1 MIYDGIISPDFY
13 GWVFPH
19 GKSASV
25 GMGTGHHGFD
35 LKTATSELRSR
46 AGLDKC
52 KTIRKEGAPIPLR
65 PLKRWDNGKDVLV
78 AGDAAGVVAPSSGE
92 GIYYAMIGGQEA
104 AYAVNECIKYKNPKL
119 LKLARKRFMSEHKTV
134 FRVLEAMQNAYYK
147 SDDRRERFV
156 SLCKDEDVQR
166 LTFESYMNKKLVTK
180 KPTAHLKIMIKNV
193 YCTKIS
199 SKIARTY
206 SQGHGYKDLC
216 KELLNIDISKKQQSS
231 DWSNPNLS
239 KEQINYA
246 ATDVI
251 HLHEIR
257 EKLDEILERQNRR
270 KLVQACIEFLPTR
283 VELDLRGWN
292 NDIFSHSS

>member
-1 MIYDGIISPDFY
+1 MQTILHKNDLSNGINFSSIIAADCEMMGLQPNRDPLCLIQLYDGIGDCHLVQFIDQN
-13 GWVFPH
+13 
-19 GKSASV
+19 
-25 GMGTGHHGFD
+25 FD
-35 LKTATSELRSR
+35 APNLK
-46 AGLDKC
+46 
-52 KTIRKEGAPIPLR
+52 
-65 PLKRWDNGKDVLV
+65 
-78 AGDAAGVVAPSSGE
+78 
-92 GIYYAMIGGQEA
+92 
-104 AYAVNECIKYKNPKL
+104 KL
-119 LKLARKRFMSEHKTV
+119 LGSDKTFIFHYARHDLAAIKHD
-134 FRVLEAMQNAYYK
+134 LN
-147 SDDRRERFV
+147 
-156 SLCKDEDVQR
+156 
-166 LTFESYMNKKLVTK
+166 
-180 KPTAHLKIMIKNV
+180 IMIKNV

>member
-1 MIYDGIISPDFY
+1 MQTILHKNDLSNGINFSNIIAADCEMMGLQPNRDPLCLIQLYDGKGVCHLVQFIDQN
-13 GWVFPH
+13 
-19 GKSASV
+19 
-25 GMGTGHHGFD
+25 FD
-35 LKTATSELRSR
+35 APNLK
-46 AGLDKC
+46 
-52 KTIRKEGAPIPLR
+52 
-65 PLKRWDNGKDVLV
+65 
-78 AGDAAGVVAPSSGE
+78 
-92 GIYYAMIGGQEA
+92 
-104 AYAVNECIKYKNPKL
+104 KL
-119 LKLARKRFMSEHKTV
+119 LGSDKTFIFHYARHDLAAIKHD
-134 FRVLEAMQNAYYK
+134 LN
-147 SDDRRERFV
+147 
-156 SLCKDEDVQR
+156 
-166 LTFESYMNKKLVTK
+166 
-180 KPTAHLKIMIKNV
+180 IMIKNV

>member
-1 MIYDGIISPDFY
+1 MQTILHKNDLSNDIDFSNIIAADCEMMGLQPNRDPLCLIQLYDGEGDCHLVQFLEKNYNAPNLKKILESDKTFIFHY
-13 GWVFPH
+13 ARH
-19 GKSASV
+19 
-25 GMGTGHHGFD
+25 D
-35 LKTATSELRSR
+35 LA
-46 AGLDKC
+46 A
-52 KTIRKEGAPIPLR
+52 IRHDLG
-65 PLKRWDNGKDVLV
+65 
-78 AGDAAGVVAPSSGE
+78 
-92 GIYYAMIGGQEA
+92 
-104 AYAVNECIKYKNPKL
+104 
-119 LKLARKRFMSEHKTV
+119 
-134 FRVLEAMQNAYYK
+134 
-147 SDDRRERFV
+147 
-156 SLCKDEDVQR
+156 
-166 LTFESYMNKKLVTK
+166 
-180 KPTAHLKIMIKNV
+180 IMIKNI

-251 HLHEIR
+251 HLHDIR
-257 EKLDEILERQNRR
+257 EKLNEILDRQNRS

>member
-1 MIYDGIISPDFY
+1 MQTILHKNDLSNDINFSSIVAADCEMMGLQPERDPLCLIQLYDGIGDCHLVQFIDQNYDAPN
-13 GWVFPH
+13 
-19 GKSASV
+19 
-25 GMGTGHHGFD
+25 
-35 LKTATSELRSR
+35 LK
-46 AGLDKC
+46 
-52 KTIRKEGAPIPLR
+52 
-65 PLKRWDNGKDVLV
+65 
-78 AGDAAGVVAPSSGE
+78 
-92 GIYYAMIGGQEA
+92 
-104 AYAVNECIKYKNPKL
+104 KL
-119 LKLARKRFMSEHKTV
+119 LNCDKSYISHYARQVLAAIKHD
-134 FRVLEAMQNAYYK
+134 LN
-147 SDDRRERFV
+147 
-156 SLCKDEDVQR
+156 
-166 LTFESYMNKKLVTK
+166 
-180 KPTAHLKIMIKNV
+180 IMIKNI

-251 HLHEIR
+251 DLQDFR
-257 EKLDEILERQNRR
+257 KKLNEILDRQNRS
-270 KLVQACIEFLPTR
+270 KLVQECIEFLPTR

>member
-1 MIYDGIISPDFY
+1 MQTILHKNDLSNGINFSRIVAADCEMMGLQPNRDPLCLIQLYDGKGDCHLVQFIDQN
-13 GWVFPH
+13 
-19 GKSASV
+19 
-25 GMGTGHHGFD
+25 FD
-35 LKTATSELRSR
+35 APNLK
-46 AGLDKC
+46 
-52 KTIRKEGAPIPLR
+52 
-65 PLKRWDNGKDVLV
+65 
-78 AGDAAGVVAPSSGE
+78 
-92 GIYYAMIGGQEA
+92 
-104 AYAVNECIKYKNPKL
+104 KL
-119 LKLARKRFMSEHKTV
+119 LSSDKTFIFHYARHDLAAIKHD
-134 FRVLEAMQNAYYK
+134 LN
-147 SDDRRERFV
+147 
-156 SLCKDEDVQR
+156 
-166 LTFESYMNKKLVTK
+166 
-180 KPTAHLKIMIKNV
+180 IMIKNV